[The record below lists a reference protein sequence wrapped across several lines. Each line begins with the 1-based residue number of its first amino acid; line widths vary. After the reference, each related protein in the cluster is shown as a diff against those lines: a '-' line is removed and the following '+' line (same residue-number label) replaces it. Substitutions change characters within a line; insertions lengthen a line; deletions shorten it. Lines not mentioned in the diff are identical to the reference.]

1 MQIIGFVF
9 GKKKKKPMSVALEV
23 FKMYPEYMD

>member
-9 GKKKKKPMSVALEV
+9 GKKKKPMSVALEV

>member
-9 GKKKKKPMSVALEV
+9 EKKRKPMSVAFEV
-23 FKMYPEYMD
+23 FKMYPEFMD